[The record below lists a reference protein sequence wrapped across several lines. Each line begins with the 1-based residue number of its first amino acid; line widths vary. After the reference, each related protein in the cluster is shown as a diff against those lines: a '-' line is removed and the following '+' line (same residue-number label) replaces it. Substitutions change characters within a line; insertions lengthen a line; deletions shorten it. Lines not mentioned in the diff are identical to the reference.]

1 MRITVHYF
9 AALRDRRGLD
19 SEGIEVE
26 EGLSLRELYQRLFPP
41 DQPPAPPPVL
51 YVLDEDYVPGD
62 TLLRDG
68 AEIAFIPPLG
78 GG

>member
-1 MRITVHYF
+1 
-9 AALRDRRGLD
+9 
-19 SEGIEVE
+19 
-26 EGLSLRELYQRLFPP
+26 
-41 DQPPAPPPVL
+41 VL

-68 AEIAFIPPLG
+68 AEIAFIHPLG